1 MSDDT
6 GRPVRLC
13 ALDDIPDGDSNGF
26 FAEAG
31 GVWHNLFAVRHGDA
45 VVVYV
50 NSCPHTGAP
59 LNLLPGK
66 FLDVDKTAILCAN
79 HAALFRIEDGH
90 CVHGPCVGRDLT
102 AVPATVEGD
111 EVFVAIPAEA

>member
-1 MSDDT
+1 MTGDT
-6 GRPVRLC
+6 GKLVRLC

-26 FAEAG
+26 FLEADG
-31 GVWHNLFAVRHGDA
+31 TWHNLFAVRHGEA

-59 LNLLPGK
+59 LNFLPGK
-66 FLDVDKTAILCAN
+66 FLDVDKTAILCTN

-90 CVHGPCVGRDLT
+90 CIHGPCVGKGLT
-102 AVPATVEGD
+102 ALSATVQGV
-111 EVFVAIPAEA
+111 EVFIAFPVEG